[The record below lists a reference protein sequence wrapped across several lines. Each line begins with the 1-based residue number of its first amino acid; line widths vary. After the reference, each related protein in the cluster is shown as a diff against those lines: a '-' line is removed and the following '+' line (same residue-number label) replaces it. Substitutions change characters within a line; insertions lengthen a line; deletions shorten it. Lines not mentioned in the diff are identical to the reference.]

1 MPARKKHR
9 RHQAVFKSLPG
20 VKDSEILTS
29 DTLEKRLHGVPITD
43 VKQPQPLSPGALQ
56 ALELLEKG
64 RLLMEAKKKE
74 QEMPDIKTALES
86 AIQKAQSKTEEMQ
99 QEQTMQETPVK
110 VDKQDKRFTTNVT
123 RCTFNFIRDNPGVTA
138 SAVMEQ
144 MLADGHKYKSV
155 SSLLGQMVRA
165 RIVMRDDNER
175 LTAVVREYIPLPH
188 ARTLKRMKPSATRN
202 SYGPVV
208 AAAKAAK
215 PAEVK
220 TPEAPQINSAWDAET
235 LLNNLSIKQARAL
248 HEELRKIFG

>member
-9 RHQAVFKSLPG
+9 RHQASFKRLPG

-29 DTLEKRLHGVPITD
+29 DTLEQRLHGVPLTD
-43 VKQPQPLSPGALQ
+43 VKPPQPLSPGALQ
-56 ALELLEKG
+56 ALELMEKG
-64 RLLMEAKKKE
+64 RLLMEAQKKE
-74 QEMPDIKTALES
+74 KDMPDLKTALES
-86 AIQKAQSKTEEMQ
+86 AIQKAQAKPTETQ
-99 QEQTMQETPVK
+99 QEQPMQTEK
-110 VDKQDKRFTTNVT
+110 KDKRFTSNVT
-123 RCTFNFIRDNPGVTA
+123 RCTFNFIRDNPGVAAAT
-138 SAVMEQ
+138 VMEK

-188 ARTLKRMKPSATRN
+188 SRTLKRLKATTSRN

-208 AAAKAAK
+208 AAAKAATPK
-215 PAEVK
+215 PVAVK

-235 LLNNLSIKQARAL
+235 LLNHLSIKQARAL
-248 HEELRKIFG
+248 HDELRKIFGG

>member
-1 MPARKKHR
+1 
-9 RHQAVFKSLPG
+9 
-20 VKDSEILTS
+20 
-29 DTLEKRLHGVPITD
+29 
-43 VKQPQPLSPGALQ
+43 
-56 ALELLEKG
+56 
-64 RLLMEAKKKE
+64 
-74 QEMPDIKTALES
+74 MPDIKTALES
-86 AIQKAQSKTEEMQ
+86 AIQKAQAKTAEMP
-99 QEQTMQETPVK
+99 QEKPMQVEK
-110 VDKQDKRFTTNVT
+110 KDKRFTSNVT

-138 SAVMEQ
+138 STVMEK

-188 ARTLKRMKPSATRN
+188 SRTLNRMKAATSRN

-215 PAEVK
+215 PAAVK

-235 LLNNLSIKQARAL
+235 LLNHLSIKQARAL
-248 HEELRKIFG
+248 HDELRKIFGG